1 MKVLFATEYF
11 HPFVPGGTPWSLRIL
26 GDALVRAGVTV
37 AVVTPNY
44 GAAPRET
51 IDGIDVHRFP
61 FRRRLSPGPSLAPVR
76 DHARP
81 RFHLA
86 VTRAALAVGR
96 ELGIDLVHAQEKHS
110 LVGAYVA
117 ARRLGVPVVLSLR
130 DFGLLCPIATCLLG
144 RPDVPPDCGS
154 AKLQRECAPAYL
166 DAYIRGSRSRR
177 LRIRAALA
185 VQYLD
190 ACLKSLVV
198 RRVDAVI
205 GVSRSVLEVYGSAR
219 RVRAGQGRVVHN
231 PASPPPVAPM
241 VDRRAVLGAFGL
253 ADLPVVLFV
262 GKRSPG
268 KGFPVLLDAA
278 RRVARDVPATQFV
291 VVGDGNESAVATGAD
306 VRILGVRPHGDVERL
321 LSAADVYVHPAVWP
335 EPFSRAILEAAAS
348 GTAIVATRTGGTP
361 ELLDD
366 GVTALL
372 VPPRDAAAL
381 AAAIVTLLRDPPLRE
396 KLGARAR
403 EVVGERFAP
412 AGIARE
418 LLRVY
423 GEIVRRA
430 S

>member
-11 HPFVPGGTPWSLRIL
+11 HPFEPGGTPWSLRIL

-76 DHARP
+76 DHVRP
-81 RFHLA
+81 AFHLA
-86 VTRAALAVGR
+86 VKRAVLAVGR
-96 ELGIDLVHAQEKHS
+96 ELGVDLVHVQEKHS
-110 LVGAYVA
+110 LVGAYLA

-130 DFGLLCPIATCLLG
+130 DFGLLCPIATCLLR

-166 DAYIRGSRSRR
+166 DAYIGGSRSRR
-177 LRIRAALA
+177 LRVRAALA

-190 ACLKSLVV
+190 ACLKSVVV
-198 RRVDAVI
+198 RRVDAVV
-205 GVSRSVLEVYGSAR
+205 GVSDSVLKVYGSAG

-231 PASPPPVAPM
+231 PASPAPGEAT
-241 VDRRAVLGAFGL
+241 VDRRAVLAQFGL
-253 ADLPVVLFV
+253 PDLPLVLFV

-268 KGFPVLLDAA
+268 KGFPVFVEAA
-278 RRVARDVPATQFV
+278 GRVVQDVAAVQFV
-291 VVGDGNESAVATGAD
+291 VVGDGTLTAVTTGAD
-306 VRILGVRPHGDVERL
+306 LRLLGVRPHADVERL
-321 LSAADVYVHPAVWP
+321 LSVADVYVHPAVWP
-335 EPFSRAILEAAAS
+335 EPFSRAILEAAAF

-366 GVTALL
+366 GATALL

-381 AAAIVTLLRDPPLRE
+381 AEAIVTLLRDRALRE

-403 EVVGERFAP
+403 EVAGERFAP
-412 AGIARE
+412 DGIARE
-418 LLRVY
+418 LLDVY
-423 GEIVRRA
+423 REVVRRA
-430 S
+430 G